1 MRKHIEQLV
10 SIYAI
15 YNEWKYIY
23 QYPPLFLALDNRCF
37 LSKFVNNILFVLF
50 YHYSSSIHNQST
62 TPNTHTFACVAM
74 DIATKTQRECEE
86 RVAEEY
92 LSSLSDLNCNSKP
105 LINMLTMLAEEN
117 IEYAAVIVK
126 VVEQHIAKVNRINNF
141 LFP

>member
-1 MRKHIEQLV
+1 M
-10 SIYAI
+10 
-15 YNEWKYIY
+15 
-23 QYPPLFLALDNRCF
+23 
-37 LSKFVNNILFVLF
+37 NNILFVLF
-50 YHYSSSIHNQST
+50 LSLQFQYTQSIHNAEH
-62 TPNTHTFACVAM
+62 THTFACVAM